1 MTTIKIAI
9 VGPES
14 TGKSSLALALSR
26 HFNTPFVREVARA
39 YLEKHGPDYRYEDL
53 KKIAKLQCEEEDLLL
68 AADPPLLICDTTLMV
83 IKIWSEF
90 KYQSCDDW
98 IITEEKSRSYDL
110 FLLTDIDLPWEQ
122 DPLREHPD
130 KRKELFTVYYRY
142 LIRSNRP
149 FHIVFGSDQERT
161 NRAILLVTT
170 FLKQRHY
177 TVNSGKRNS
186 ENTDGNGNWVNL
198 NF

>member
-14 TGKSSLALALSR
+14 TGKSSLALDLSR
-26 HFNTPFVREVARA
+26 HFNSPFVPEVARA
-39 YLEKHGPDYRYEDL
+39 YLKKHGPDYGYNDL
-53 KKIAKLQCEEEDLLL
+53 KKIATLQCEAEDLFLTS
-68 AADPPLLICDTTLMV
+68 DPPLLFCDTTLMV

-90 KYQSCDDW
+90 KYQRCDDW
-98 IITEEKSRSYDL
+98 IIAEEKSRPYDL

-130 KRKELFTVYYRY
+130 KRKELFTEYYRY
-142 LIRSNRP
+142 LIRLNRP

-161 NRAILLVTT
+161 NRAIQLTTT
-170 FLKQRHY
+170 FLNQRHY
-177 TVNSGKRNS
+177 SINSGKRNS
-186 ENTDGNGNWVNL
+186 ENSDGNGNWVNF